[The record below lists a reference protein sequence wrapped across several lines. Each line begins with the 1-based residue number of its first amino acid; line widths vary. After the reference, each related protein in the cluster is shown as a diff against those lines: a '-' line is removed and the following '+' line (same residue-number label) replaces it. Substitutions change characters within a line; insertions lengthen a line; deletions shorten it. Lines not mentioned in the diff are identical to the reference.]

1 MHAMPVFSAAS
12 RRAVLTVALCFA
24 VALLEGFD
32 LQSTGIAAPFMAK
45 ALSLSPEQLGWVFS
59 AGLIGLLP
67 GAFLGGWLA
76 DRVGRKPVLL
86 AAVVLFGAF
95 TWFTAHAMSFPSL
108 LLARLLTGL
117 GLGAALP
124 IIIAVASEAAA
135 PHWRSTAVSLTY
147 CGVPLGGALAALI
160 SLAGVGD
167 DWRLVFQVGGV
178 APLAI
183 AAGLLA
189 WLPAGRP
196 AAVGQAPGSSAAR
209 LFSEGRGRRTLLL
222 WLACFF
228 TLTVL
233 YMLLNWLPSLLMAQG
248 YSRDDAGHIQVLFN
262 LGGAAGSFLT
272 GRLMDRGRT
281 ALAVSIAYLGM
292 LLSLAGLGLA
302 SSFVAMALAGLAAG
316 YCCIGGQLVLYALAP
331 RLYPADMRGTGTGA
345 CVAVGR
351 LGSMA
356 GPLAAGQLLA
366 AGGGVA
372 GVLLAAAPG
381 LVIAAMA
388 ALALAGG
395 TRQPA
400 SAPLQEI

>member
-1 MHAMPVFSAAS
+1 MPLLPAAS
-12 RRAVLTVALCFA
+12 QRAVMTVALCFA

-45 ALSLSPEQLGWVFS
+45 ALGLNTEQLGWVFS
-59 AGLIGLLP
+59 AGLMGLLP
-67 GAFLGGWLA
+67 GALLGGWLA
-76 DRVGRKPVLL
+76 DRAGRKPVLL
-86 AAVVLFGAF
+86 AAVMLFGAF
-95 TWFTAHAMSFPSL
+95 TWFTAHALSFPSL

-147 CGVPLGGALAALI
+147 CGVPLGGALAAVI

-189 WLPAGRP
+189 WLPAGP
-196 AAVGQAPGSSAAR
+196 VAALARHAAGSSAAR

-248 YSRDDAGHIQVLFN
+248 YSRADAGYIQVLFN

-272 GRLMDRGRT
+272 GRLMDRNRT
-281 ALAVSIAYLGM
+281 ALAVTVAYLGM

-302 SSFVAMALAGLAAG
+302 STFVAMAVAGLAAG

-356 GPLAAGQLLA
+356 GPLAAGHVLA
-366 AGGGVA
+366 AGGGVG

-381 LVIAAMA
+381 LVVAAMA
-388 ALALAGG
+388 TLALASG
-395 TRQPA
+395 RR
-400 SAPLQEI
+400 APLNASLQKI

>member
-1 MHAMPVFSAAS
+1 MPLLPAAS
-12 RRAVLTVALCFA
+12 QRAVMTVALCFA

-32 LQSTGIAAPFMAK
+32 LQSTGTAAPFMAK
-45 ALSLSPEQLGWVFS
+45 ALGLNTEQLGWVFS
-59 AGLIGLLP
+59 AGLMGLLP

-76 DRVGRKPVLL
+76 DRAGRKPVLL
-86 AAVVLFGAF
+86 AAVMLFGAF
-95 TWFTAHAMSFPSL
+95 TWFTAHALSFPSL

-147 CGVPLGGALAALI
+147 CGVPLGGALAAVI

-167 DWRLVFQVGGV
+167 DWRLVFQVGGA

-189 WLPAGRP
+189 WLPAGP
-196 AAVGQAPGSSAAR
+196 VAASARHAAGASAAR
-209 LFSEGRGRRTLLL
+209 LFSEGRGRHTLLL

-248 YSRDDAGHIQVLFN
+248 YSRADAGYIQVLFN

-272 GRLMDRGRT
+272 GRLMDRNRT
-281 ALAVSIAYLGM
+281 ALAVTVAYLGM

-302 SSFVAMALAGLAAG
+302 STFVAMAVAGLAAG

-356 GPLAAGQLLA
+356 GPLAAGHVLA
-366 AGGGVA
+366 AGGGVG

-381 LVIAAMA
+381 LVVA
-388 ALALAGG
+388 ALATLAL
-395 TRQPA
+395 A
-400 SAPLQEI
+400 SGQRAPVRASLQKYS